1 MVDKKKLILGIILFG
16 SIWGGLEALGIS
28 IMRSFDFSMKS
39 PFLAAT
45 GILVLGAARMIMPRR
60 GSTFLMGLVAAC
72 FKFLTLPQIL
82 FCQVLAVAVQGA
94 VLDLT
99 FSYAEKRNLSKWFS
113 LGMVGVFSM
122 YLNYAL
128 FSLLETYVVLN
139 PFWVEKG
146 FSGILNY
153 TFLEGSLAAALC
165 FVFINFG
172 FSLGRSL
179 APSFSQWQAVKAK
192 AYSIGSI
199 LAASGCWIFGFM
211 LYR

>member
-28 IMRSFDFSMKS
+28 IMRSFDFSLKS

-45 GILVLGAARMIMPRR
+45 GILVLGAARMIIPRR
-60 GSTFLMGLVAAC
+60 GSTLLMGLIAAG

-82 FCQVLAVAVQGA
+82 FCQVLAVAIQGA
-94 VLDLT
+94 VLDLA
-99 FSYAEKRNLSKWFS
+99 FSYAEKRDVSKWLS
-113 LGMVGVFSM
+113 LGTVGVVAM
-122 YLNYAL
+122 YFNYAL

-165 FVFINFG
+165 FVFINLGFG
-172 FSLGRSL
+172 LGRTL
-179 APSFSQWQAVKAK
+179 APSFDQWQAVKAK
-192 AYSIGSI
+192 AYSVGSV
-199 LAASGCWIFGFM
+199 LAASGCWVLGFV

>member
-28 IMRSFDFSMKS
+28 IMRAFDVSFKS

-60 GSTFLMGLVAAC
+60 GSTLLMGLVAAG
-72 FKFLTLPQIL
+72 FKFLALPHIL

-94 VLDLT
+94 VLDLA
-99 FSYAEKRNLSKWFS
+99 FSYAEKRNLSRWFS
-113 LGMVGVFSM
+113 LGMVGVFAM

-139 PFWVEKG
+139 PFWVDKG
-146 FSGILNY
+146 FSGVLNY
-153 TFLEGSLAAALC
+153 TFLEGSAAALLC
-165 FVFINFG
+165 FLCINLG
-172 FSLGRSL
+172 FASGRSL
-179 APSFSQWQAVKAK
+179 APLFNQWQAVKAK
-192 AYSIGSI
+192 AYSVGSI
-199 LAASGCWIFGFM
+199 LAASGCWVLGFV